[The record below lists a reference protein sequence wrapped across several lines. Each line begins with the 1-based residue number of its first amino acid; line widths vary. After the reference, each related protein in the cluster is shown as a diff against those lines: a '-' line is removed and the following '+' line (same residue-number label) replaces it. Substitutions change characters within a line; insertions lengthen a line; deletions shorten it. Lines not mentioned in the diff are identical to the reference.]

1 MKSKIVSLTK
11 VFLKNSYQNA
21 FNVNNKTKEVNS
33 SKKTISLIGFAI
45 LFGYLICIFGF
56 MSYGI
61 IDMLI
66 QVHQEAMFIGILF
79 LAIIALVIFQTIFTS
94 LNLLYFSK
102 DIENVLPLPIKPLEL
117 LISKFNT
124 IIITEYITEFIFGIA
139 PVIIYGVLTS
149 AGVLYYIYM
158 LILFLIFPILP
169 AIIACLLMMLIMTF
183 SKLTRN
189 KERFQ
194 LISTLLSIA
203 LSFIIIFSINGNS
216 TMTNEQMLQLLTN
229 ANGLVETIGKYF
241 PTILP
246 AVDSIVNSNT
256 MYGFFS
262 LIKTIGITAIGYII
276 FLLLGKL
283 LYFRGIKGNLSSGA
297 GVKSKK
303 IDKNK
308 AYKHKKVYDAYISKE
323 FKMLFRNPIYFVQ
336 CVLPTVLMPIIMI
349 ASFVLAFGSS
359 TSSSDTEQ
367 SMSFMELLSGFQL
380 NSIMVCIV
388 ICVIQFFVMM
398 SFIAI
403 TAISR
408 DGSNAIFTK
417 YIPVPLYKQYL
428 YKIAPSVI
436 LNIIP
441 IAIVLGIL
449 LFLFPQFWF
458 EMLVIFVICI
468 MLNVLLSYLM
478 FMVDLKRPK
487 LEWDTEYAVVKQ
499 NMNMLYEMIYVFAVI
514 GLLIGIGFLCIN
526 LNYNIT
532 LGIITIIV
540 GLAVIIVDNYV
551 YKNQNKLFNK
561 IS

>member
-1 MKSKIVSLTK
+1 MKNKIISLTK

-21 FNVNNKTKEVNS
+21 FNINNKNKQENT
-33 SKKTISLIGFAI
+33 SKKLISLIGFAI
-45 LFGYLICIFGF
+45 LFAYLIFIFGF

-66 QVHQEAMFIGILF
+66 DIHQEAMFIGLLF

-124 IIITEYITEFIFGIA
+124 IIITEYITEFIFGIG
-139 PVIIYGVLTS
+139 PVVIYGILTS
-149 AGVLYYIYM
+149 AGILYYVYM

-169 AIIACLLMMLIMTF
+169 AIIACLLMMIIMTF

-203 LSFIIIFSINGNS
+203 LSFIIIFSMNS
-216 TMTNEQMLQLLTN
+216 NPNMTEEQMLELLTT
-229 ANGLVETIGKYF
+229 ANGIVETIGRYF
-241 PTILP
+241 PTIMP

-256 MYGFFS
+256 IYGFIS
-262 LIKTIGITAIGYII
+262 LIKTIAITAVGYII
-276 FLLLGKL
+276 FLMVGKL
-283 LYFRGIKGNLSSGA
+283 LYFKGITGNLSSGS
-297 GVKSKK
+297 GVKNKE

-308 AYKHKKVYDAYISKE
+308 VYRSKKVHDAYILKE

-336 CVLPTVLMPIIMI
+336 CVLPTILMPVIII
-349 ASFVLAFGSS
+349 ISFVLAF
-359 TSSSDTEQ
+359 SSSPSADTEQ
-367 SMSFMELLSGFQL
+367 NINFTEMLSGFQL
-380 NSIMVCIV
+380 NSII
-388 ICVIQFFVMM
+388 ICLIICAIQFFMMM
-398 SFIAI
+398 SFTAI

-417 YIPVPLYKQYL
+417 YIPISLYKQYL
-428 YKIAPSVI
+428 YKIAPSII

-449 LFLFPQFWF
+449 LFIFPHFWF
-458 EMLVIFVICI
+458 DILVIFVIN
-468 MLNVLLSYLM
+468 MLFNILLSYLM
-478 FMVDLKRPK
+478 FIVDLKRPK

-499 NMNMLYEMIYVFAVI
+499 NMNMLYEMIYVFFVM
-514 GLLIGIGFLCIN
+514 GLLIGLGFLCIN

-540 GLAVIIVDNYV
+540 GLGIILVDQYV

-561 IS
+561 IA